1 MITRHVKEY
10 SVSSISVH
18 FSGGKNVVYFENL
31 LDLLVL

>member
-10 SVSSISVH
+10 SISSI
-18 FSGGKNVVYFENL
+18 SGGKNVVYFENL